1 RKINGVGEKTEKKL
15 LDIGVK
21 YFSDL
26 QKIKM
31 NELIKVFGKYGE
43 NLYELCRGKDDRQ
56 VENNRISKSL
66 SVEDTY
72 FDDINSVKE
81 SVAELKKIYEKL
93 LLRLNSKKED
103 IFSIKSCFVKIKFND
118 FKTISN
124 QKSSMTYE
132 YDIFENL
139 LIKML
144 SENKKPIRLIGAGVQ
159 FSNNSQLRLN
169 IF

>member
-1 RKINGVGEKTEKKL
+1 
-15 LDIGVK
+15 
-21 YFSDL
+21 
-26 QKIKM
+26 M

-43 NLYELCRGKDDRQ
+43 NLDELCRGKDNRQ
-56 VENNRISKSL
+56 VENNRTSKSL

-72 FDDINSVKE
+72 FNDINSVKE

-93 LLRLNSKKED
+93 LLRLNSKKKD
-103 IFSIKSCFVKIKFND
+103 TFSIKSCFVKIKFND

>member
-1 RKINGVGEKTEKKL
+1 
-15 LDIGVK
+15 
-21 YFSDL
+21 
-26 QKIKM
+26 M

-81 SVAELKKIYEKL
+81 SIAELKKIYEKL

-159 FSNNSQLRLN
+159 FSNNPQLRLN

>member
-1 RKINGVGEKTEKKL
+1 
-15 LDIGVK
+15 
-21 YFSDL
+21 
-26 QKIKM
+26 M

-144 SENKKPIRLIGAGVQ
+144 SENKNL
-159 FSNNSQLRLN
+159 LD
-169 IF
+169 

>member
-1 RKINGVGEKTEKKL
+1 
-15 LDIGVK
+15 
-21 YFSDL
+21 
-26 QKIKM
+26 M
-31 NELIKVFGKYGE
+31 NELIRVFGKHGE
-43 NLYELCRGKDDRQ
+43 VLYELCRGKDNRQ

-81 SVAELKKIYEKL
+81 SVSELKKIHKKL

-103 IFSIKSCFVKIKFND
+103 TFSIKSCFVKIKFND

-169 IF
+169 IS

>member
-1 RKINGVGEKTEKKL
+1 
-15 LDIGVK
+15 
-21 YFSDL
+21 
-26 QKIKM
+26 M
-31 NELIKVFGKYGE
+31 NELINIFGKYGE
-43 NLYELCRGKDDRQ
+43 NLYELCRGKDNRQ

-81 SVAELKKIYEKL
+81 SVTELKKIHKKL

-103 IFSIKSCFVKIKFND
+103 TFSIKSCFVKIKFND